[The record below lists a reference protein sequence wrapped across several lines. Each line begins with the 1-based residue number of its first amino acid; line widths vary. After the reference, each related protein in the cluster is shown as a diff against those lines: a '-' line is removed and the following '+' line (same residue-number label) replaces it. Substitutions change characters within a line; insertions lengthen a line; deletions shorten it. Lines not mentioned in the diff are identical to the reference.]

1 MQFLISSTVTVIFST
16 VPLKKGLE
24 NCTGFSVKLVHV
36 TNKRFMPRRIQEKVI
51 RDMDHRASDMT
62 SPEKKFKIEVLRN
75 GLSEILRQR
84 KRVMCN
90 L

>member
-1 MQFLISSTVTVIFST
+1 
-16 VPLKKGLE
+16 
-24 NCTGFSVKLVHV
+24 
-36 TNKRFMPRRIQEKVI
+36 MPRRIQEKLI

-62 SPEKKFKIEVLRN
+62 YPEKNFKIEVLRN

>member
-1 MQFLISSTVTVIFST
+1 MIYAEADTGEGDSRNGPSCERHDI
-16 VPLKKGLE
+16 PRKK
-24 NCTGFSVKLVHV
+24 
-36 TNKRFMPRRIQEKVI
+36 I
-51 RDMDHRASDMT
+51 
-62 SPEKKFKIEVLRN
+62 KIEVLRN